1 MVTSKAIER
10 LMAGRPAQVASKL
23 GAKSKVCLVSSDPV
37 FKALKDH
44 KVIIMACNT
53 RIRHSIP
60 GIMRAAQELDA
71 IVAFELAK
79 SEGNLKGGYTG
90 MTPRI
95 FFDTIM
101 DYADKT
107 GFTKPF
113 FIHGDHVTT
122 KSKDPAVV
130 EDSRALI
137 KAELEAGYTSIA
149 IDASFNEI
157 PDNIVITT
165 ILSKEVVEAGA
176 GLEVEVG
183 EIKSAGYEG
192 EITTVEEGLDF
203 IKGLSDNKVRPNL
216 LAINNGSKHGNYK
229 PGEDVHIDLSRTGDI
244 YDAIKGFGV
253 NIAQHGI
260 TGTPLELV
268 GQFADYGIRKG
279 NVGTN
284 WQNIAH
290 AGLPADLM
298 SAMKDW
304 AAGEG
309 KDLKFATKQFY
320 DEINGVPDKYRIKI
334 EDDSYRS
341 ACEFIKAF
349 RAVGTATTFLESMGR

>member
-1 MVTSKAIER
+1 MSIARNLEKLLAER
-10 LMAGRPAQVASKL
+10 PSQVEKKL
-23 GAKSKVCLVSSDPV
+23 GSSSKVCLVSSDPV
-37 FKALKDH
+37 FKTLKDD

-53 RIRHSIP
+53 RLKHVIP
-60 GIMRAAQELDA
+60 GIMRAAQDLDA

-90 MTPRI
+90 MDPYI
-95 FFDTIM
+95 YFDTIM
-101 DYADKT
+101 EYAEKV
-107 GFTKPF
+107 GSTKPF

-122 KSKDPAVV
+122 KSKEPDVV
-130 EDSRALI
+130 ADSRALI
-137 KAELEAGYTSIA
+137 KAELDAGYTSIA

-157 PDNIVITT
+157 PDNIIVTT
-165 ILSKEVVEAGA
+165 ELARDIIAARA

-183 EIKSAGYEG
+183 EIKSTGYEG
-192 EITTVEEGLDF
+192 EITTVEEAVDY
-203 IKGLSDNKVRPNL
+203 IKGVTGNGIRPNL

-229 PGEDVHIDLSRTGDI
+229 PGEDVHIDLKRTGEI
-244 YDAIKGFGV
+244 YEAIKGFGV

-260 TGTPLELV
+260 TGTPLDLV
-268 GQFADYGIRKG
+268 GQFADFGIRKG

-290 AGLPADLM
+290 EGLPPELM
-298 SAMKDW
+298 NTMKQW
-304 AAGEG
+304 CEKEG
-309 KDLKFATKQFY
+309 KDIKFATKQFLSDIASIPEQY
-320 DEINGVPDKYRIKI
+320 KKKI

-349 RAVGTATTFLESMGR
+349 RAVGTASMFLERMAS

>member
-1 MVTSKAIER
+1 MSIEKNMEKLLAERPRQVTD
-10 LMAGRPAQVASKL
+10 KL
-23 GAKSKVCLVSSDPV
+23 GSATKVCVVSSAPV
-37 FKALKDH
+37 FNALKDD

-53 RIRHSIP
+53 RIRHVIP
-60 GIMRAAQELDA
+60 GILRAAQDLDA

-79 SEGNLKGGYTG
+79 SEGSLKGGYTG
-90 MTPRI
+90 MDPYKY
-95 FFDTIM
+95 FEVVVG
-101 DYADKT
+101 YAEQVGMT
-107 GFTKPF
+107 RPF

-122 KSKDPAVV
+122 KSTAPEVIA
-130 EDSRALI
+130 DSRALI
-137 KAELEAGYTSIA
+137 QAELAAGYTSIA
-149 IDASFNEI
+149 IDASFNHVPE
-157 PDNIVITT
+157 NIIVTT
-165 ILSKEVVEAGA
+165 DLGRDVVAAGA

-192 EITTVEEGLDF
+192 DITTVAEAVDF
-203 IKGLSDNKVRPNL
+203 IKGLADNGVHPNL

-229 PGEDVHIDLSRTGDI
+229 PGEDVHIDLVRTGEI
-244 YDAIKGFGV
+244 YDAIKSYGV

-260 TGTPLELV
+260 TGTPLDLV

-290 AGLPADLM
+290 DGLPDDLM
-298 SAMKDW
+298 KAMRDWSSA
-304 AAGEG
+304 EG
-309 KDLKFATKQFY
+309 KDIKFATRQFY
-320 DEINGVPDKYRIKI
+320 DEINNIPKEYKMKI

-349 RAVGTATTFLESMGR
+349 RAQGTVTTFLQKMV